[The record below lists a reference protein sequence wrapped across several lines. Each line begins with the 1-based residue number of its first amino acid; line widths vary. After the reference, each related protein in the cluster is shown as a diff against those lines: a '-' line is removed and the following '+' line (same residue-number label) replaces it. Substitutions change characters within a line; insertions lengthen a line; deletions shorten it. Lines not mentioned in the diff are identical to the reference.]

1 MSNKR
6 IRENFYLLPTGMLYV
21 LWSFFIPQ
29 LLKISVPVSC
39 LHFLIL
45 HIARYQKDS
54 FKKLL
59 TDVQEIHISKG
70 RN

>member
-21 LWSFFIPQ
+21 LWSFFILQ

-59 TDVQEIHISKG
+59 TDVKEIHISKG